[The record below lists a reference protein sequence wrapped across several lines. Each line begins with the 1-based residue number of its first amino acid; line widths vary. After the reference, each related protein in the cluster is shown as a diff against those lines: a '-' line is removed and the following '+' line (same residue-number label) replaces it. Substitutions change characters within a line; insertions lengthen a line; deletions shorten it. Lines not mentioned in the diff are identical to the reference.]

1 MCPRGDTARKGEA
14 AVQRRR
20 ISRAQLALLERN
32 EGLHANAIEHLP
44 LFVSSVVRIGTSAS
58 GSHSAADRTHP
69 AHTLPQLLAVVGGLP
84 ASQINR
90 FAAKYLAVRVAF
102 AVAYLGITDLRASF
116 IRTGLWWTGNVLCF
130 RTLVAA
136 TRALNAASLRR

>member
-1 MCPRGDTARKGEA
+1 M
-14 AVQRRR
+14 
-20 ISRAQLALLERN
+20 
-32 EGLHANAIEHLP
+32 
-44 LFVSSVVRIGTSAS
+44 
-58 GSHSAADRTHP
+58 
-69 AHTLPQLLAVVGGLP
+69 PQLLGVFAGLP

-130 RTLVAA
+130 RTLLAA
-136 TRALNAASLRR
+136 TRALNASSLRR

>member
-1 MCPRGDTARKGEA
+1 M
-14 AVQRRR
+14 
-20 ISRAQLALLERN
+20 RAQQ
-32 EGLHANAIEHLP
+32 LHLVWATRQPPPQRHFSHCP
-44 LFVSSVVRIGTSAS
+44 VR
-58 GSHSAADRTHP
+58 
-69 AHTLPQLLAVVGGLP
+69 AHTLPQLLGVFAGLP

-130 RTLVAA
+130 RTLLAA
-136 TRALNAASLRR
+136 TRALNASSLRR